1 MDMKDYVAMTEFI
14 LFDKEAYLL
23 SREIIELYEP
33 ETEVAMM
40 IMFSLGVS
48 VGRRQGRKLKKDDQG

>member
-1 MDMKDYVAMTEFI
+1 MEMKDYVSLTEFI

-23 SREIIELYEP
+23 SREIMEMYGP

-40 IMFSLGVS
+40 VMFSLGVS
-48 VGRRQGRKLKKDDQG
+48 VGRRQGRKMNKDDQG